1 VVLLDVVMVL
11 LRLELLGLEQALAII
26 TTLAAAAAG
35 MVAVQALDTQVLVA
49 DRLILQEL
57 LEDQQLLVFVRVMDK

>member
-1 VVLLDVVMVL
+1 
-11 LRLELLGLEQALAII
+11 LEQALAII